1 LWVTITTWLTTW
13 LTMWLTMWVTT
24 WLTTTITSVD
34 YHVEGMGD
42 SKTPSRKRYE
52 EENPTVSFR
61 ISKERKGDFD
71 EMVEGLET
79 TKKEWFETIIEE
91 REQTYSQVFKQGFT
105 KGRKQGYSEGYSEG
119 YDDGSVDAAPVVPCA
134 ACEEPLRLD
143 GEDGR
148 QQLWDVMESMHGMSA
163 PTPKTMELAADLIH
177 SECEF

>member
-1 LWVTITTWLTTW
+1 MWLTTW
-13 LTMWLTMWVTT
+13 ITM

-52 EENPTVSFR
+52 ERNPTVSFR
-61 ISKERKGDFD
+61 ISKQRKEDFD

-105 KGRKQGYSEGYSEG
+105 KGRRQGYDDGYNEG
-119 YDDGSVDAAPVVPCA
+119 YDDGSVDAAPVVPCVECGEA
-134 ACEEPLRLD
+134 LRLD

-148 QQLWDVMESMHGMSA
+148 QQLWDVIESMRGMSA
-163 PTPKTMELAADLIH
+163 PTQDTMELVADLIH
-177 SECEF
+177 SECKS